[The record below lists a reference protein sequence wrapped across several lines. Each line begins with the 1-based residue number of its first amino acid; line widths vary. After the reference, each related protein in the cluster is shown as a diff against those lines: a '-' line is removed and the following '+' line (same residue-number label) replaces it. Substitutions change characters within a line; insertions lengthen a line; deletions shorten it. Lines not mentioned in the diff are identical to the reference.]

1 MWAVPEQHLVLHR
14 GDFCRHC
21 FENRWEIPLDIFFR
35 TPKKSQAVGPELT
48 CGGPWVLSHTLDT
61 SWKLRQGRCAL
72 HTELPDLGREQDSTC
87 STLWPTEGQEA
98 TSGYLLCIL
107 RAHLFATTGRQAILW
122 LSKI

>member
-48 CGGPWVLSHTLDT
+48 CLGCSPTPWTLAGNSVKEDVPYTLSYPT
-61 SWKLRQGRCAL
+61 SVENK
-72 HTELPDLGREQDSTC
+72 
-87 STLWPTEGQEA
+87 
-98 TSGYLLCIL
+98 IL
-107 RAHLFATTGRQAILW
+107 RVQHSGPQKAKRPLQAICCA
-122 LSKI
+122 S